1 MAIASVTATI
11 NGQQVTLE
19 YNNTTGKYEANLTA
33 PTKSS
38 YPMTG
43 HYYPVS
49 VTATDDAG
57 NTRTVD
63 AADSTLGESLRLIV
77 KEKVKPTIEILTP
90 TLDQILVTNNPEI
103 TAQLRDD
110 DSGIN
115 IDTLIMKV
123 NNVTVTPQTTSVEG
137 GYNISYTPTSALED
151 GVHTVSITVSDF
163 DGNAADT
170 ASSTFTVDTTP
181 PQLSITSPVD
191 DFKTNKSVVLVTG
204 MTNDVTSSP
213 VVITVKVNNTDA
225 GSVEVGS
232 DGSFNKSVTLSE
244 GANTIVVTATDKA
257 GKTSTVTRTV
267 TLRTKAPLI
276 QSATLVPN
284 PVDAGKTY
292 VITVE
297 VIEQ

>member
-19 YNNTTGKYEANLTA
+19 YNNTTGKYEATLTA